1 MMRRQFAALL
11 LLFTR
16 VVPYAAFG
24 HQPQQPAEDPM
35 ITKIKDEGLNR
46 SQVMQTLSYLSDV
59 IGPRLTASPN
69 AKRANEWTRDT
80 LGKWGLQNAHLE
92 AWGPF
97 GRGWTL
103 KHFSAQVVAPQDIP
117 LIAYPKAW
125 SPGVKVLPEVM
136 SAPTPK
142 SKKNMSLSAPPP
154 PASSVVTSDVGFL
167 DARTEADLDKYKGQL
182 KGKIV
187 LISQPVEVKAMFEAP
202 GRRQDE
208 KSLLAL
214 ANALPP
220 VPGGGFGGGGGGGR
234 GAGGQRMTPQ
244 QRQQQQFEQAVFTAK
259 RWNMLVDEG
268 AAVAVDVSPRGTG
281 GTIFVQQATVAQ
293 P

>member
-1 MMRRQFAALL
+1 MIRRQFAVLL
-11 LLFTR
+11 LLFTLI
-16 VVPYAAFG
+16 VPYAAFAQ
-24 HQPQQPAEDPM
+24 QPQQPAEDPM
-35 ITKIKDEGLNR
+35 ITRIKDEGMNR

-80 LGKWGLQNAHLE
+80 LSRWGLQNAHLE

-103 KHFSAQVVAPQDIP
+103 KHFSAQVISPQDIP
-117 LIAYPKAW
+117 LIAYPNAW
-125 SPGVKVLPEVM
+125 SPGVKVMPEM
-136 SAPTPK
+136 PSMPAAKGRKPKAPAAVPEPSSTVTADVVFVDA
-142 SKKNMSLSAPPP
+142 KN
-154 PASSVVTSDVGFL
+154 
-167 DARTEADLDKYKGQL
+167 EADLDKYKGQL

-220 VPGGGFGGGGGGGR
+220 GPGGGFGGGGG
-234 GAGGQRMTPQ
+234 QQMTPQ

-259 RWNMLVDEG
+259 RSNMLVDEG
-268 AAVAVDVSPRGTG
+268 
-281 GTIFVQQATVAQ
+281 
-293 P
+293 